1 MIKTTKVCNVCHKE
15 KSLREFAY
23 RSNKCNSCNTSVGN
37 TKAYNKKRQQ
47 IFNIMRDW
55 HKGMMGQDKDVCDND
70 CDNCGFHK
78 YCQEIKDVLEDTNW
92 SEGEK

>member
-1 MIKTTKVCNVCHKE
+1 MIKTTKVCDVCGKE
-15 KSLREFAY
+15 KSLREFTY
-23 RSNKCNSCNTSVGN
+23 RSNKCNACNPNVGN

-55 HKGMMGQDKDVCDND
+55 HKDSCNND
-70 CDNCGFHK
+70 CENCGFHSH
-78 YCQEIKDVLEDTNW
+78 CQQVLDVLNDTNW

>member
-15 KSLREFAY
+15 KSLREFKY

-47 IFNIMRDW
+47 IFNIMREW
-55 HKGMMGQDKDVCDND
+55 HKDGCNND
-70 CDNCGFHK
+70 CENCGFHSH
-78 YCQEIKDVLEDTNW
+78 CQEVLDVLNDTNW
-92 SEGEK
+92 SEGEE

>member
-15 KSLREFAY
+15 KCLKEFAY
-23 RSNKCNSCNTSVGN
+23 RSNKCNSCNPSVGN

-55 HKGMMGQDKDVCDND
+55 HKNTCNND
-70 CDNCGFHK
+70 CENCGFHSH
-78 YCQEIKDVLEDTNW
+78 CQQVLDVLNDTNW